1 MARKGWDQLS
11 APYRARL
18 ERNGITRESHAQGV
32 SLRAARGHKPS
43 SGRRSET
50 FDRLVRKAE
59 KLHWAPRDPNNPH
72 AGEFTATETIL
83 AAMASGMSMAK
94 INRLLDARM
103 ANQAAYHGPRNAG
116 PGAFDWHTRTR
127 TEDRRIEAMYWYHP

>member
-1 MARKGWDQLS
+1 MARKGWDQLT

-18 ERNGITRESHAQGV
+18 ERAGITRETHAAGV
-32 SLRAARGHKPS
+32 PLRAARGHKPS

-50 FDRLVRKAE
+50 FDRLVRKAD
-59 KLHWAPRDPNNPH
+59 KLHWAPRDPLNPK

-94 INRLLDARM
+94 IERLLNARIE
-103 ANQAAYHGPRNAG
+103 NTKQYQGVHHAG
-116 PGAFDWHTRTR
+116 PGAFAWHTRTETGNR
-127 TEDRRIEAMYWYHP
+127 KVEAMYWYHP